1 MIQAMYKRTKIGCE
15 VLIQQAIDECPI
27 STIKLYIS
35 RYYKKNNQ
43 RWALWA
49 RQHSPLLLQVTSTN
63 SLESYHSELKR
74 TTSSHYG
81 LIGAC
86 HKVVALDQK
95 QRTDSEYVAFEF
107 RTKKISVM
115 GLDDEILNEFHKFPY
130 PIQRMLADEI
140 CAVENRIEK
149 GKAIPG
155 LTSLHCNCLFFIRY
169 LLPCHHIFHE
179 QIYGPTK
186 LLTTNSWR
194 NFQLMFEESGF
205 EVYFHNELIEV
216 DILEQTK
223 AEKAAEN

>member
-1 MIQAMYKRTKIGCE
+1 
-15 VLIQQAIDECPI
+15 
-27 STIKLYIS
+27 
-35 RYYKKNNQ
+35 
-43 RWALWA
+43 
-49 RQHSPLLLQVTSTN
+49 
-63 SLESYHSELKR
+63 
-74 TTSSHYG
+74 
-81 LIGAC
+81 
-86 HKVVALDQK
+86 
-95 QRTDSEYVAFEF
+95 
-107 RTKKISVM
+107 M

-169 LLPCHHIFHE
+169 LLPCRHIFHE

-223 AEKAAEN
+223 AEKAAENRRLTINELMEKVRDTYWRVEEKGNDEQTGQLIKELKSRLEPVINSVRTKENV